1 LTEPVAL
8 DPQILATLNDQLWR
22 RVGITQTFD
31 RLLVEA
37 VVLHP
42 GPIPGVRQAAGKN
55 LTGGAA
61 KFYEMSFPQLMRDL
75 IKRGVLLEKNATLA
89 VHPGFVEKIRQV
101 LAGQAAGQSHVEP
114 TPGMTIEGLQ
124 ALADQR
130 AEREKLAKA
139 QRARETPEKGEKG
152 EKGEKAPKAAKGATT
167 RKSSTEPRKRAASS
181 ATTEDGG
188 EAASAAK
195 SPAAKAAPAPAP
207 TPHRTAA
214 HTLFTSL
221 RINKLLDVLD
231 TGSMNHDQL
240 AGRLDLPK
248 RDLERFLSVADALG
262 LTRLNGPLIEL
273 HWQGRELAKTTAAD
287 RRVKVTDYVKML
299 RDKAT
304 ELDA

>member
-1 LTEPVAL
+1 MTEPVAL
-8 DPQILATLNDQLWR
+8 DPQILASLNDQLWR

-75 IKRGVLLEKNATLA
+75 IKRGVLVEKNALLA

-124 ALADQR
+124 VLADLR

-139 QRARETPEKGEKG
+139 QRAREAPEKS
-152 EKGEKAPKAAKGATT
+152 EKATKTAKGATT
-167 RKSSTEPRKRAASS
+167 RKSSAEPRKRASS
-181 ATTEDGG
+181 STTTDEG
-188 EAASAAK
+188 S
-195 SPAAKAAPAPAP
+195 AAPAPAAP
-207 TPHRTAA
+207 APAVHRTAA

-240 AGRLDLPK
+240 GGRLDLNK

-262 LTRLNGPLIEL
+262 LTRPNGPLIEL

-299 RDKAT
+299 RDKAA

>member
-1 LTEPVAL
+1 MTESVAL
-8 DPQILATLNDQLWR
+8 DPQILASLNDQLWR

-37 VVLHP
+37 AVLHP

-75 IKRGVLLEKNATLA
+75 IKRGVLVEKNALMA
-89 VHPGFVEKIRQV
+89 VHPAFADKIRQV

-124 ALADQR
+124 ALADLR
-130 AEREKLAKA
+130 AEREKLVKA
-139 QRARETPEKGEKG
+139 QRAREAPEKS
-152 EKGEKAPKAAKGATT
+152 EKAPKAAKGATT
-167 RKSSTEPRKRAASS
+167 RKSSAEPRKRAASS
-181 ATTEDGG
+181 ASTDEGDAVT
-188 EAASAAK
+188 SF
-195 SPAAKAAPAPAP
+195 AAPAPAAP
-207 TPHRTAA
+207 APAVHRTDA

-240 AGRLDLPK
+240 GGRLDLNK

-273 HWQGRELAKTTAAD
+273 HWQGREFAKTTAAD
-287 RRVKVTDYVKML
+287 RRVKVTDCVKML
-299 RDKAT
+299 RDKAA

>member
-1 LTEPVAL
+1 MTEPVAL

-55 LTGGAA
+55 LAGGAA

-75 IKRGVLLEKNATLA
+75 IKRTVLLEKNATLSL
-89 VHPGFVEKIRQV
+89 HPSFIEKIRQV

-139 QRARETPEKGEKG
+139 QRVREAP
-152 EKGEKAPKAAKGATT
+152 EKAPKAPKGTTT
-167 RKSSTEPRKRAASS
+167 RKSGTEPRKRASTASP
-181 ATTEDGG
+181 AAE
-188 EAASAAK
+188 EAASPGSSGGTPASAT
-195 SPAAKAAPAPAP
+195 PAAPP
-207 TPHRTAA
+207 TPHRTAV

-240 AGRLDLPK
+240 AGRLDLNK

-299 RDKAT
+299 RDKAA

>member
-1 LTEPVAL
+1 MTEPVAL
-8 DPQILATLNDQLWR
+8 DPQILASLNDQLWR

-75 IKRGVLLEKNATLA
+75 IKRGVLVEKNALLA

-124 ALADQR
+124 VLADLR

-139 QRARETPEKGEKG
+139 QRAREAPEKS
-152 EKGEKAPKAAKGATT
+152 EKATKTAKGATT
-167 RKSSTEPRKRAASS
+167 RKSSAEPRKRASSS
-181 ATTEDGG
+181 APTDEG
-188 EAASAAK
+188 S
-195 SPAAKAAPAPAP
+195 AAPAPAAP
-207 TPHRTAA
+207 APAVHRTAA

-240 AGRLDLPK
+240 GGRLDLNK

-299 RDKAT
+299 RDKAA